1 MEVVLTTPN
10 LTNFEYTPPPTSTR
24 AQQAAGTGIIPINYW
39 SNTMA
44 NIFSVA
50 SKSICKMIT
59 VIDRVSDIALN
70 ITDAGV
76 AGSEIVKEQVEGYR
90 DTEREL
96 IRAKLEMTK
105 AKMAKLQTE
114 GKALTQDNL
123 DAIEL

>member
-1 MEVVLTTPN
+1 
-10 LTNFEYTPPPTSTR
+10 
-24 AQQAAGTGIIPINYW
+24 
-39 SNTMA
+39 MA

-90 DTEREL
+90 DTERQL
-96 IRAKLEMTK
+96 IQAKLEMTK
-105 AKMAKLQTE
+105 QKMEHLKAE

-123 DAIEL
+123 DSIEL